1 MGKANIFKLK
11 VNLAE
16 MLSQCQGW
24 SVKGNP
30 LPSFF
35 LTLVDILDPHDDE
48 DDGAGKSVAV
58 VRRVFA

>member
-1 MGKANIFKLK
+1 
-11 VNLAE
+11 
-16 MLSQCQGW
+16 MLTQGW

-35 LTLVDILDPHDDE
+35 LTFVDILDPQDE